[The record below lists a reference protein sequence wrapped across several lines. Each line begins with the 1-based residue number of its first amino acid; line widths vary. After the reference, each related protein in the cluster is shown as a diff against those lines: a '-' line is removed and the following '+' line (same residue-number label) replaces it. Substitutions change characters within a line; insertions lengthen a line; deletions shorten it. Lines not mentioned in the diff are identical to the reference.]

1 MALIDCPD
9 CGKRVSSQAR
19 ASANCA
25 RALTSDPYGP
35 VAAAGPNGFSATT
48 IEATGKKW
56 KGMQVVAV
64 ILIFLGMFACI
75 GAALGADK
83 SDNTMITVSVLGF
96 FAGMGLFIAAG
107 VGAWW
112 NHG

>member
-1 MALIDCPD
+1 
-9 CGKRVSSQAR
+9 
-19 ASANCA
+19 
-25 RALTSDPYGP
+25 
-35 VAAAGPNGFSATT
+35 
-48 IEATGKKW
+48 
-56 KGMQVVAV
+56 MQVVAV

-75 GAALGADK
+75 GAASVDK

-96 FAGMGLFIAAG
+96 FAGMGLFIAAR